1 MCPPCACDNTNTMAT
16 KTIPTWEE
24 FLSTAQ
30 EGRKSEW
37 VDGEVQIMSP
47 ANLYHEALTVRL
59 VAMLAAF
66 CQTSPDWMTFG
77 SNAVFT
83 MTSGNWRCPDA
94 SLVKR
99 DRFLG
104 IDILPVK
111 AEFPPDVAFEILS
124 PSGSVSEIQRKRQ
137 DYMESGVTQVWIDPE
152 KRVIE
157 LIEPDR
163 PLQFFQARQP
173 LVISRLSGFQ
183 LIPED
188 LFKI

>member
-1 MCPPCACDNTNTMAT
+1 MAT

-37 VDGEVQIMSP
+37 VDGEVQVMSP
-47 ANLYHEALTVRL
+47 ANLHHEALIMQL
-59 VAMLAAF
+59 AAMLASF
-66 CQTSPDWMTFG
+66 CQTSPDWMSFG

-99 DRFLG
+99 SRFLG
-104 IDILPVK
+104 VEILPTR

-124 PSGSVSEIQRKRQ
+124 PSWSPSEVQRKRQ
-137 DYMESGVTQVWIDPE
+137 DYLESGVTQVWIDPE
-152 KRVIE
+152 KRLIE
-157 LIEPDR
+157 LIETDR
-163 PLQFFQARQP
+163 PLRFFQAQQP